1 MIFKDAVDYL
11 ETLQIKTK
19 GDIHIDDTQSIETL
33 CIHAKLF
40 QAWWKTHSPTLG
52 KLNPL
57 LESMLHDNMFY
68 ITSAIKDLC
77 KKYDIELPNYDYEH
91 MFELNLLPH
100 QRYLLLK

>member
-1 MIFKDAVDYL
+1 M
-11 ETLQIKTK
+11 ETLQIKAK

-40 QAWWKTHSPTLG
+40 QAWWRTHSPTLA

-68 ITSAIKDLC
+68 MTSAIKDLC
-77 KKYDIELPNYDYEH
+77 KKHDLRLPEYDYEH
-91 MFELNLLPH
+91 MFELNMLPH
-100 QRYLLLK
+100 QRCLLLK